1 MSDAPVLTPLEFHV
15 VMALRR
21 GASYG
26 YALMKDVERQS
37 RGRLAPDVGTLYR
50 VLARLMA
57 AAFVEEREAPDDAPD
72 SHRGRPRKYYG
83 LTPAG
88 VDAARLEAARLAD
101 LVDLARDH
109 DLLPGAEAP

>member
-1 MSDAPVLTPLEFHV
+1 MPDTSLLTPLEFHV

-37 RGRLAPDVGTLYR
+37 RGRLTPDVGTLYR

-57 AAFVEEREAPDDAPD
+57 GDLVEECPPPADAPD
-72 SHRGRPRKYYG
+72 THRGRPRKYYG
-83 LTPAG
+83 LTPHG
-88 VDAARLEAARLAD
+88 VGAARAEAERLAE
-101 LVDLARDH
+101 LVELARDH
-109 DLLPGAEAP
+109 DLLQGETS

>member
-1 MSDAPVLTPLEFHV
+1 MPDASPLTPLEFHV

-37 RGRLAPDVGTLYR
+37 RGRLSPDVGTLYR

-57 AAFVEEREAPDDAPD
+57 GDLVEERAAPDDAPD

-88 VDAARLEAARLAD
+88 VSAARTEAERLAE
-101 LVDLARDH
+101 LVELARDH
-109 DLLPGAEAP
+109 DLLRGRTP

>member
-1 MSDAPVLTPLEFHV
+1 MPDTSLLTPLEFHV

-37 RGRLAPDVGTLYR
+37 RGRLTPDVGTLYR

-57 AAFVEEREAPDDAPD
+57 ADLVEECAPPAHAPET
-72 SHRGRPRKYYG
+72 HRGRPRKYYG
-83 LTPAG
+83 LTSHG
-88 VDAARLEAARLAD
+88 VGAARAEAERLAE
-101 LVDLARDH
+101 LVELARDH
-109 DLLPGAEAP
+109 DLLRGETA